1 MARKYKKGGVEVS
14 TALDKAKKYKYDS
27 TGDLVE
33 STGTAGANEIV
44 FSGSKSSLRRMADAE
59 RNIAILATTLMT
71 TDGAADDGDNSTYGS
86 NVNKKTRFKKE
97 VRMDTAMNMRAGID
111 MNTNKITELDTPTVA
126 SDAANKAYVDAR
138 EAAAEATAAADAT
151 TKANAP
157 QAAAVSA
164 VTNGAGAAFDTLV
177 EIQNAMA
184 TDTELST
191 AISNVTSS
199 AASTAAADAT
209 SKANAALASALAA
222 DSDTTY
228 SVTDGQLSEINF
240 TSADHSKL
248 NGIAASATNVT
259 NNNQISN
266 GAGYITGYTDTNT
279 TYTAGNGMSL
289 SGTQFLMSGSYTV
302 ALQQLVISQLTQTI
316 V

>member
-151 TKANAP
+151 TKANAAISTAATDATTKANAA

-184 TDTELST
+184 TDTELSS
-191 AISNVTSS
+191 AISSVTSS

-209 SKANAALASALAA
+209 S
-222 DSDTTY
+222 
-228 SVTDGQLSEINF
+228 
-240 TSADHSKL
+240 
-248 NGIAASATNVT
+248 
-259 NNNQISN
+259 
-266 GAGYITGYTDTNT
+266 
-279 TYTAGNGMSL
+279 
-289 SGTQFLMSGSYTV
+289 
-302 ALQQLVISQLTQTI
+302 
-316 V
+316 